1 MAVRTPLFLN
11 GTDLQEMNVNQI
23 NSIKDRV
30 RYLYAADNPV
40 TLDVVGSGGNLGT
53 IYDSRR
59 TAGAYSSSATS
70 YPSEATTAEPGT
82 VTIGYSRIM
91 QYTSSQTQPAD
102 TNSRNWPMYWDGSAL
117 RSMSTADM
125 LDTFVRPAIA
135 SLAADGQPGIYSV
148 HTAYSL
154 SGYTLV
160 REVVPVF
167 SDTRANTGAYS
178 AGGIPEAV
186 DQPFTVT
193 NYYLHRKNNIAA
205 PVMTAPLFLTS
216 SNDIQQFSQSAF
228 DADVQDLVR
237 WAALN
242 DPGYRIRYNW
252 NGAGA
257 SLGMTAMNSVL
268 TGAGNY
274 QTRFVNAND
283 YRAQEFPDG
292 GASFSVAGS
301 LKVNLV

>member
-30 RYLYAADNPV
+30 RYLYGAAAPV
-40 TLDVVGSGGNLGT
+40 ALSVVGSGGNLGT
-53 IYDSRR
+53 IYDTRK

-82 VTIGYSRIM
+82 VTISYSRVN
-91 QYTSSQTQPAD
+91 QTTGSQTQPAD
-102 TNSRNWPMYWDGSAL
+102 TDNKNWPMYWDGSAI
-117 RSMSTADM
+117 RSMSTTDM
-125 LDTFVRPAIA
+125 LDTFVRPAVV
-135 SLAADGQPGIYSV
+135 SLAAYGQPGTYTI
-148 HTAYSL
+148 HTSGSL
-154 SGYTLV
+154 SGYTLMSST
-160 REVVPVF
+160 PVF
-167 SDTRANTGAYS
+167 SDTRANTGEYS
-178 AGGIPEAV
+178 AGGIPEAA

-193 NYYLHRKNNIAA
+193 NYYLLRKNNIAA
-205 PVMTAPLFLTS
+205 PVMTAPLYLTA
-216 SNDIQQFSQSAF
+216 SNEIQQFGQSGF
-228 DADVQDLVR
+228 DADMQDLVR
-237 WAALN
+237 WAALY
-242 DPGYRIRYNW
+242 DTGYRIRYNW